1 MTSFERRNR
10 PQSID
15 VLVVDDED
23 DIRELLELSLMR
35 MGLACDS
42 AGTVQ
47 AARELAEAN
56 DADLELA
63 SAGPGAHLVLSAH
76 TRP

>member
-1 MTSFERRNR
+1 MTSVERRNR
-10 PQSID
+10 PQSVD

-56 DADLELA
+56 DAGLTLGSGA
-63 SAGPGAHLVLSAH
+63 PGADFILTASQQ
-76 TRP
+76 P